1 MNIVL
6 VNPPVCW
13 KDVYG
18 KFEKVASFQA
28 PIGLP
33 ALAAYLLQYGHNIQI
48 IKIYVFGLVKLISLE
63 SQLITVETISKGL
76 IITNYFF
83 R

>member
-33 ALAAYLLQYGHNIQI
+33 ALAAYLLQYGHNVQI
-48 IKIYVFGLVKLISLE
+48 MDANVPDERGNDL
-63 SQLITVETISKGL
+63 TI
-76 IITNYFF
+76 
-83 R
+83 